1 MMKAFLGYIAYCGGL
16 LAFSFAYAHSNMG
29 GWPLVWLFIALIG
42 FGVWISW
49 GAESRYRDK
58 ISKEIS
64 ALIIGG
70 SSHMNLRDLRDHLKE
85 KKLL

>member
-1 MMKAFLGYIAYCGGL
+1 MRAFLGYIAYCGGL
-16 LAFSFAYAHSNMG
+16 LGFSLGYSHSNAG

-49 GAESRYRDK
+49 GAESRQRDK

-64 ALIIGG
+64 ALIMDGRNVDL
-70 SSHMNLRDLRDHLKE
+70 NLVQLRDHLKE